1 MDGKEKPHSGNPPPL
16 LDKALPVRNNLN
28 RHREGTCGA
37 AFLGK
42 AFPPPGAAR
51 HPIIL
56 FKEDRTMADVCGN
69 LHVGDQVPD
78 FELETFDPV
87 RKDFGKISLKKLK
100 AAKKWTVLFFYPADF
115 TFV

>member
-1 MDGKEKPHSGNPPPL
+1 L
-16 LDKALPVRNNLN
+16 T
-28 RHREGTCGA
+28 RHCPFVIIKI
-37 AFLGK
+37 AF
-42 AFPPPGAAR
+42 AR
-51 HPIIL
+51 GRAQDIPSFF
-56 FKEDRTMADVCGN
+56 FKEDKTMTDVCGS

-87 RKDFGKISLKKLK
+87 RKDFGRISLKKLK

>member
-1 MDGKEKPHSGNPPPL
+1 L
-16 LDKALPVRNNLN
+16 TRNCPSVIIKIDIA
-28 RHREGTCGA
+28 RERA
-37 AFLGK
+37 ASRL
-42 AFPPPGAAR
+42 GAAR

-56 FKEDRTMADVCGN
+56 FKEDRTMAELCGS

-87 RKDFGKISLKKLK
+87 RKDFGRISLKKLK